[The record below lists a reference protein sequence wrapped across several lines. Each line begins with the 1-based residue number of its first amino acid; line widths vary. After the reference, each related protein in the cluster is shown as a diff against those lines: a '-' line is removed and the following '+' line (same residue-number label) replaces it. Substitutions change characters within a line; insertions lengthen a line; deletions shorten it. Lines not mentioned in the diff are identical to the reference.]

1 MNRLKTTD
9 VVRGIAATS
18 KGRHR
23 RVGTGSRKRRFE
35 RVLAAFTGTALV
47 MSLMIVIASPALAH
61 HPIPSV
67 TAECDDVGNR
77 VVTWT
82 VSNGNWEGKS
92 MTIDQVTYTD
102 STSGWTSIFVGLTLG
117 PNGSASETVTYPLSD
132 TGTKTLTIRADW
144 TGGSQDV
151 VGSLSHKLKDL
162 KCEDT
167 TSTTVKDTTTTT
179 DKDTTTT
186 TDKDTTTT
194 TVDDTTTTTGG
205 ETTTTQS
212 TTTTVDGTSSTTDDT
227 TTSTGAT
234 IPNSVPTTEPGSTD
248 STVDDDVLGTVI
260 TTSTVADEVDDL
272 VILPFT
278 GSNTDALI
286 VLAVSALILGGI
298 MVMSAR
304 GDES

>member
-9 VVRGIAATS
+9 VVRGIAATA

-23 RVGTGSRKRRFE
+23 KVGSGSRKRRFE

-47 MSLMIVIASPALAH
+47 MSLMIVIAAPALAH
-61 HPIPSV
+61 HPILDV
-67 TAECDDVGNR
+67 TAKCDDAGNR

-82 VSNGNWEGKS
+82 VSNGDWEGKS

-102 STSGWTSIFVGLTLG
+102 GTGGWTSIFVGLVLG

-144 TGGSQDV
+144 TDGSQDV
-151 VGSLSHKLKDL
+151 KGSLSVELKKL

-167 TSTTVKDTTTTT
+167 TTTTVKDTTTTT
-179 DKDTTTT
+179 EKDTTTT
-186 TDKDTTTT
+186 TGEDTTTT
-194 TVDDTTTTTGG
+194 TTGEDTTTTT
-205 ETTTTQS
+205 EATTTTQDTSPTS
-212 TTTTVDGTSSTTDDT
+212 TEAT

-234 IPNSVPTTEPGSTD
+234 IPNSVPTTDPGSTD

-260 TTSTVADEVDDL
+260 TTSTMADEVDDL

-298 MVMSAR
+298 MVMSVR

>member
-35 RVLAAFTGTALV
+35 RVLAGFTGTAVV

-61 HPIPSV
+61 HPILSV
-67 TAECDDVGNR
+67 TANCDDVGNR

-92 MTIDQVTYTD
+92 MTIDQVSYTD
-102 STSGWTSIFVGLTLG
+102 DTSGWTSIIVGLTLG

-132 TGTKTLTIRADW
+132 TGTKTLAIRADW
-144 TGGSQDV
+144 ANGSQDV
-151 VGSLSHKLKDL
+151 KGSLSVELKKLKC
-162 KCEDT
+162 KDT
-167 TSTTVKDTTTTT
+167 TTTTVKDTTTTTVKDTTTTT

-186 TDKDTTTT
+186 TVDGSTTTTGASTTTDATSPTTTEATTTT
-194 TVDDTTTTTGG
+194 TAAPNFAP
-205 ETTTTQS
+205 
-212 TTTTVDGTSSTTDDT
+212 TTDPGP
-227 TTSTGAT
+227 TG
-234 IPNSVPTTEPGSTD
+234 

-272 VILPFT
+272 EILPFT